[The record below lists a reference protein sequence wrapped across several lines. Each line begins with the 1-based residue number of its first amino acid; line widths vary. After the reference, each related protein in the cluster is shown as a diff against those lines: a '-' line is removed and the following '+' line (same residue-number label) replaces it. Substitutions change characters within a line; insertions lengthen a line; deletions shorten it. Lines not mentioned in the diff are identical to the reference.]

1 MNLDEARN
9 TLLRSIL
16 HVADRDFDKGTL
28 DRSIRGSFNR
38 FMRETGIGRTETNQV
53 TVSDNETI
61 DVTAVPGADQ
71 FSPGLLYEVPFI
83 SSSGSNQWEA
93 IRVGSFNTVRSDHE
107 DSTATGFP
115 EMIAWLSSSRGYL
128 FPTPDDAY
136 TITFPWR
143 QPLVTWDVGTPDG
156 SLIELNLPERYIDDV
171 LWHGSRAYLLRGL
184 PGHPEAESSMEEF
197 KSIIVAAKG
206 EDQPAGVWFANINEG
221 AGKVSTASGYV

>member
-16 HVADRDFDKGTL
+16 HTSDRDFDKGAL

-53 TVSDNETI
+53 TVSNNETI
-61 DVTAVPGADQ
+61 DVTAVPGSEQ

-93 IRVGSFNTVRSDHE
+93 VRVGSFNTVRSDHE
-107 DSTATGFP
+107 ESTATGFP
-115 EMIAWLSSSRGYL
+115 ERVAWLSSSRGYL
-128 FPTPDDAY
+128 FPTPDAAY

-143 QPLVTWDVGTPDG
+143 QPLVTWDIGTPDG

-197 KSIIVAAKG
+197 KSLIVAAKG
-206 EDQPAGVWFANINEG
+206 EDQPAGVWFANVNESV
-221 AGKVSTASGYV
+221 GKVYSASGYV